1 MDIEFLS
8 KNVKKI
14 ESVFLNILYLKPEER
29 VIAPDMNVLGDLK
42 NAINSIFED
51 NKCINVIYTLNTDK
65 PFFGI
70 KINPNMSPADATII
84 LSSDERVK
92 LNKYQIEFDS
102 KLFEVGLSDTELAA
116 LTIYEISSMMD
127 NFELFDNIRAL
138 IDTNIVTND
147 DVVNIRDSVNYA
159 QLIIFALKDTMYKLS
174 SFIFKDDKDELTAN
188 SMIQTCGLSDDIIS
202 ARNKVIN
209 SLSGTGGE
217 SFRSPK
223 PIILEWMFVMYKNMR
238 INSCII
244 ADTLKDA
251 KAFTASKL
259 EIKEIDKTLESIDH
273 IDNSIIFE
281 SYTPLNKFFDA
292 RHQSIVNELSIFK
305 NLKKNGLRGIENE
318 LYEFSMKV
326 KNCTESED
334 AYMIMRGINS
344 RLGILEDYLLNEDLT
359 EYDRK
364 HWEYIAQQYRDL
376 RVRLSQKKFKEKQYG
391 LFFDYS
397 KLDKLDNPVNEN
409 LAVEMGKKAA
419 IATAAAV
426 GTVIGK
432 RIGKSVDKRID
443 KLSDKINDSKKEKS
457 EDNNKKEEDK
467 KDSKSE

>member
-188 SMIQTCGLSDDIIS
+188 VIKLSKDIKLGVEKTAENSGIFTIDDIEIIS
-202 ARNKVIN
+202 DAQHPLIAVTG
-209 SLSGTGGE
+209 SL
-217 SFRSPK
+217 RD
-223 PIILEWMFVMYKNMR
+223 KN
-238 INSCII
+238 
-244 ADTLKDA
+244 T
-251 KAFTASKL
+251 T
-259 EIKEIDKTLESIDH
+259 IK
-273 IDNSIIFE
+273 
-281 SYTPLNKFFDA
+281 
-292 RHQSIVNELSIFK
+292 
-305 NLKKNGLRGIENE
+305 
-318 LYEFSMKV
+318 
-326 KNCTESED
+326 
-334 AYMIMRGINS
+334 
-344 RLGILEDYLLNEDLT
+344 
-359 EYDRK
+359 
-364 HWEYIAQQYRDL
+364 
-376 RVRLSQKKFKEKQYG
+376 
-391 LFFDYS
+391 
-397 KLDKLDNPVNEN
+397 
-409 LAVEMGKKAA
+409 
-419 IATAAAV
+419 
-426 GTVIGK
+426 
-432 RIGKSVDKRID
+432 
-443 KLSDKINDSKKEKS
+443 
-457 EDNNKKEEDK
+457 
-467 KDSKSE
+467 

>member
-174 SFIFKDDKDELTAN
+174 SFIFKDDKDELISN
-188 SMIQTCGLSDDIIS
+188 SMIQTCGLVDDIIS
-202 ARNKVIN
+202 ARNKVVN

-251 KAFTASKL
+251 KVFTASKL

-292 RHQSIVNELSIFK
+292 RHQSVVNELSIFK

-318 LYEFSMKV
+318 LYE
-326 KNCTESED
+326 
-334 AYMIMRGINS
+334 
-344 RLGILEDYLLNEDLT
+344 LL
-359 EYDRK
+359 
-364 HWEYIAQQYRDL
+364 
-376 RVRLSQKKFKEKQYG
+376 KKQIE
-391 LFFDYS
+391 
-397 KLDKLDNPVNEN
+397 E
-409 LAVEMGKKAA
+409 
-419 IATAAAV
+419 I
-426 GTVIGK
+426 TVDG
-432 RIGKSVDKRID
+432 
-443 KLSDKINDSKKEKS
+443 
-457 EDNNKKEEDK
+457 
-467 KDSKSE
+467 